1 MLLAVDTETTTIN
14 KGDPYHPL
22 NKLVSL
28 GIFNGNK
35 YTEYYKNFPKTEI
48 QKILDGQEL
57 ILFNGKFDLAW
68 LRNIGINTDNFIIR
82 DCQLAEFL
90 ITNQQKAYP
99 SLNECSIKHL
109 NETKLDIIK
118 DTYWDNGID
127 TWFIPKHILS
137 EYLEQD
143 CRLTYKVYLKQL
155 EILQKENKYN
165 LFKLQCADEI
175 ELHLMEYNGILYEK
189 EESIRKGNELEYEIN
204 KLIERIKNYI
214 TCPSFNFNSGDHIS
228 CLLYGGTIIHTDRVY
243 VGDYKS
249 GQKIG
254 QPRYKL
260 FKIEYKQERLVEP
273 LKGSELKKEG
283 YWSTDEPTLKSLKAK
298 GKIKELVN
306 NLLEISKLEKL
317 RGTYYLGIPKLIDQ
331 HEWKDNY
338 IHGKFNQ
345 TVARTGRLSSTE
357 PNLQN
362 FDPKIKQLCIS
373 RYD

>member
-14 KGDPYHPL
+14 KGNPYHPL
-22 NKLVSL
+22 NKLVSI
-28 GIFNGNK
+28 GIFNGNE
-35 YTEYYKNFPKTEI
+35 YIEYYKNFPTEEI

-57 ILFNGKFDLAW
+57 IFFNGKFDLAW
-68 LRNIGINTDNFIIR
+68 LRNIGINTDNFIVR
-82 DCQLAEFL
+82 DCQLSEFL

-99 SLNECSIKHL
+99 SLNECGLKYL
-109 NETKLDIIK
+109 NETKIDIIK

-127 TWFIPKHILS
+127 TWFIPQKVLS

-143 CRLTYKVYLKQL
+143 CRLTYNVYLKQL
-155 EILQKENKYN
+155 EILKKENKYN
-165 LFKLQCADEI
+165 LFKLQCADTI

-214 TCPSFNFNSGDHIS
+214 TCPSFNFNSGDHLS
-228 CLLYGGTIIHTDRVY
+228 CLLYGGTITHTDRIC

-260 FKIEYKQERLVEP
+260 FTTEYKQERLVEP
-273 LKGSELKKEG
+273 LKGSELKKDG

-298 GKIKELVN
+298 GKIKELIN

-317 RGTYYLGIPKLIDQ
+317 RGTYYLGIPKLIEK

-338 IHGKFNQ
+338 IHGQFIQ
-345 TVARTGRLSSTE
+345 TVARTGRLSSVE